1 VLKRKRINKD
11 GRPLSVRVRKQSGK
25 KILEPHLDSSTG
37 IKVRSKLEQ
46 KCIDIFQS
54 NKIRF
59 QYEPLILLSGKQL
72 RPDFYLPDHNLFIEI
87 CGLRKMPYYDE
98 RYNAKEKLYE
108 IYNLDVI
115 IINATTTKSVEKKL
129 LESLKIKKIIK

>member
-1 VLKRKRINKD
+1 MLKRKRIKKD
-11 GRPLSVRVRKQSGK
+11 GRPLSVRVRKQPRK
-25 KILEPHLDSSTG
+25 KILDPHLDSSTG

-46 KCIDIFQS
+46 KCIDIFKT
-54 NKIRF
+54 NNIKF

-72 RPDFYLPDHNLFIEI
+72 RPDLYLPNHNLFIEI

-98 RYNAKEKLYE
+98 RYKSKEKLYE

-129 LESLKIKKIIK
+129 LESLKFKKIIK